1 MCKVAIVI
9 LNWNGSDMMRKYLP
23 SVIRCSQGEGVEVI
37 VADNASTDD
46 SISMLHTNF
55 PSIRIIE
62 LDQNYGFAD
71 GYNRALKQVEA
82 EYYLLLNSD
91 VEIRQEGWLQPMIEY
106 LDRHPQVA
114 ACQPKLLKLQTHP
127 LTPPCRETDPPPV
140 PLPVSEG
147 RGYHE
152 VLTSFGNN
160 SPHSGGAGRGSAQG
174 VGPLF
179 EYAGAAGGFIDKY
192 GYPYC
197 RGRVFATVEEDKG
210 QYDDTVSVMWTTGA
224 AMMVRSNVYWDAGGL
239 DAKFFAHMEEI
250 DLCWRMRIMGYDL
263 VCVPQST
270 AYHLGGA
277 TLNQGNPRKT
287 FLNFRNNLLM
297 LYKNLPEHQFR
308 SVIRMRKLLDFVAAV
323 QFLVKGD
330 VANMKAIRKAHK
342 EFSQLIPYY
351 TPIRQQIQQNRKVEH
366 SVPEVVDHSVL
377 WQYYVKGKKTYSQLQ
392 K

>member
-46 SISMLHTNF
+46 SISMLRTNF
-55 PSIRIIE
+55 PTIRIIE

-71 GYNRALKQVEA
+71 GYNRALKQVKA

-91 VEIRQEGWLQPMIEY
+91 VEIRQEGWLNPMIEY
-106 LDRHPQVA
+106 MDCHPHTA
-114 ACQPKLLKLQTHP
+114 SCQPKLLKLLP
-127 LTPPCRETDPPPV
+127 LGET
-140 PLPVSEG
+140 G
-147 RGYHE
+147 K
-152 VLTSFGNN
+152 
-160 SPHSGGAGRGSAQG
+160 
-174 VGPLF
+174 LF
-179 EYAGAAGGFIDKY
+179 EYAGAAGGFLDKY

-210 QYDDTVSVMWTTGA
+210 QYDDMVSVMWTTGA
-224 AMMVRSNVYWDAGGL
+224 AMMVRSSVYWEAGGL

-297 LYKNLPEHQFR
+297 LYKNLPDQQLR
-308 SVIRMRKLLDFVAAV
+308 SVIRMRKFLDFVAAV
-323 QFLVKGD
+323 QFLIKGD

-351 TPIRQQIQQNRKVEH
+351 TPIRQQIQANRKTIH
-366 SVPEVVDHSVL
+366 ALPEVVNQSIL
-377 WQYYVKGKKTYSQLQ
+377 WQYYAKGNKTYSGLKKNLKMQ
-392 K
+392 KLKSTPNS

>member
-46 SISMLHTNF
+46 SISMLRTNF
-55 PSIRIIE
+55 PAIRIIE

-71 GYNRALKQVEA
+71 GYNRALKQVKA

-91 VEIRQEGWLQPMIEY
+91 VEIRQAGWLTPMTEY
-106 LDRHPQVA
+106 MDSHPQVA
-114 ACQPKLLKLQTHP
+114 ASQPKLLKL
-127 LTPPCRETDPPPV
+127 
-140 PLPVSEG
+140 LP
-147 RGYHE
+147 
-152 VLTSFGNN
+152 
-160 SPHSGGAGRGSAQG
+160 QG
-174 VGPLF
+174 DSRKMF

-197 RGRVFATVEEDKG
+197 RGRVFSTVEEDKG
-210 QYDDTVSVMWTTGA
+210 QYDEIASVMWTTGA
-224 AMMVRSNVYWDAGGL
+224 AMMVRSDVYWEAGGL
-239 DAKFFAHMEEI
+239 DAQFFAHMEEI

-263 VCVPQST
+263 VCVPMST

-297 LYKNLPEHQFR
+297 LYKNLPDQQLR
-308 SVIRMRKLLDFVAAV
+308 SVIRIRKFLDFVAAV
-323 QFLVKGD
+323 QFLIKGD
-330 VANMKAIRKAHK
+330 VVNMKAIRKAHK

-351 TPIRQQIQQNRKVEH
+351 TPIRQQIQKNRKATCAL
-366 SVPEVVDHSVL
+366 PEVVNQSIL
-377 WQYYVKGKKTYSQLQ
+377 WQYYAKENKTYSGLKKNLKMQ
-392 K
+392 KLKSTPNF

>member
-9 LNWNGSDMMRKYLP
+9 LNWNGADMMRKYLP
-23 SVIRCSQGEGVEVI
+23 SVIQCSHDEGVEVI

-46 SISMLHTNF
+46 SISMLRANF
-55 PSIRIIE
+55 PDIRIIE

-71 GYNRALKQVEA
+71 GYNRSLRQVEA

-91 VEIRQEGWLQPMIEY
+91 VEIRQEGWLIPMIEY
-106 LDRHPQVA
+106 MDTHPNTA
-114 ACQPKLLKLQTHP
+114 SCQPKLLKLSKE
-127 LTPPCRETDPPPV
+127 LTAPT
-140 PLPVSEG
+140 
-147 RGYHE
+147 
-152 VLTSFGNN
+152 
-160 SPHSGGAGRGSAQG
+160 
-174 VGPLF
+174 F

-210 QYDDTVSVMWTTGA
+210 QYDDTISVMWTTGA
-224 AMMVRSNVYWDAGGL
+224 AMMVRSSIYWEAGGL
-239 DAKFFAHMEEI
+239 DARFFAHMEEI

-297 LYKNLPEHQFR
+297 LYKNLPEQQLR
-308 SVIRMRKLLDFVAAV
+308 SVIRKRKFLDFIAAL
-323 QFLVKGD
+323 QFFVKGD
-330 VANMKAIRKAHK
+330 WDNMKAVRQAHK
-342 EFSQLIPYY
+342 EFTKLIPDYV
-351 TPIRQQIQQNRKVEH
+351 PIRQQIQESRKATYAL
-366 SVPEVVDHSVL
+366 PEVVNQSVL
-377 WQYYVKGKKTYSQLQ
+377 WQYYAKGNKTYSQLT
-392 K
+392 